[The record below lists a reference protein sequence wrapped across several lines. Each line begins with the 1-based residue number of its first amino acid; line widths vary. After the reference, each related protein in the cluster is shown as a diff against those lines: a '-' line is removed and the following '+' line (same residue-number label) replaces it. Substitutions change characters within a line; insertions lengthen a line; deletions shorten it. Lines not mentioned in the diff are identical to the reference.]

1 VNRWKQTEPELL
13 RLIGA
18 ASDGTASQRQIDAL
32 ETRLRADPVAMR
44 LYIDCCQLE
53 LDLQVE
59 HYAAA
64 ATSRALVSIDQPIA
78 GAPASK
84 RPFPAWIAREIHW
97 KSHPGRFVGLSLGLM
112 IAFWFALFAIVG
124 PRLQESKTEESPQA
138 AAMRAP
144 MVARL
149 RQAIGCEWEEVK
161 PFSTP
166 SVGLFLQQGRTLR
179 LKHGLAELVF
189 NRGTMVVLEGPC
201 EFTLLGDNAGRLES
215 GKLMA
220 HVPPGAVGFITHTP
234 HATVTDLG
242 THFCVEVVEADTE
255 VMCFE
260 GAVRLAAGS
269 PEQGD
274 RRTSVLTA
282 GNSAVVAASGEVLVK
297 KDDPARRQS
306 VVPLPR
312 HSWASQAPLAHRYS
326 FNGAPRDSIGGAHGE
341 LIDVTGRTDFGGG
354 WLTLGNDG
362 TQVGADVDHVRLPA
376 GTVSSLGDSATF
388 EAWVMHRAHRRW
400 QRIFDFGET
409 SVGKKKRPGEFQ
421 DALVLTLDGS
431 DYRGLGRGVVAEY
444 RRGADNEA
452 RQLHRSSGAATPLGQ
467 PIQVVL
473 TWDGP
478 NHTASLYVNGGK
490 IAEDTQTHLE
500 LSSLKDEE
508 NFLGRSRWAKD
519 AGFVGG
525 FDELRIYRGALTD
538 EEVAASYRAG
548 PDAAILG
555 PAGQWSNP

>member
-1 VNRWKQTEPELL
+1 MNRWKQTEPELL

-282 GNSAVVAASGEVLVK
+282 GNSAVVAHGSDATGGGLHGVK
-297 KDDPARRQS
+297 RVTNCIVRNNAAVVSPEIHGAVTVEYSNVKGGWQGTGNMDREPRFLDNEYHLLHDSPCRDKGTNTAPALPSTDRDGDPRVAYGTVDIGSDEFFPGFYHTGTPSPGNIIQVRIIGDPGKTWYWAFS
-306 VVPLPR
+306 SNVINPPVPLPGIFGVL
-312 HSWASQAPLAHRYS
+312 HLHPGNLAVIPMGTFPATRESGFSYQFSYS
-326 FNGAPRDSIGGAHGE
+326 FPRISIPIQALMGDQ
-341 LIDVTGRTDFGGG
+341 LSNLDWV
-354 WLTLGNDG
+354 
-362 TQVGADVDHVRLPA
+362 HVR
-376 GTVSSLGDSATF
+376 
-388 EAWVMHRAHRRW
+388 
-400 QRIFDFGET
+400 
-409 SVGKKKRPGEFQ
+409 
-421 DALVLTLDGS
+421 
-431 DYRGLGRGVVAEY
+431 
-444 RRGADNEA
+444 
-452 RQLHRSSGAATPLGQ
+452 
-467 PIQVVL
+467 
-473 TWDGP
+473 
-478 NHTASLYVNGGK
+478 
-490 IAEDTQTHLE
+490 
-500 LSSLKDEE
+500 
-508 NFLGRSRWAKD
+508 
-519 AGFVGG
+519 
-525 FDELRIYRGALTD
+525 
-538 EEVAASYRAG
+538 
-548 PDAAILG
+548 
-555 PAGQWSNP
+555 